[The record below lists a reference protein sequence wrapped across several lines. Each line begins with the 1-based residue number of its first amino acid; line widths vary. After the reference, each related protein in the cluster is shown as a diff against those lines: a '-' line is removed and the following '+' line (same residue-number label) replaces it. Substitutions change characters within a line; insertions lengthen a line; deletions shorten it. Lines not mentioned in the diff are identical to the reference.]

1 MSSDFKKG
9 AKKMLSRLFSV
20 LSLTF
25 LLASLNFSQ
34 TTINQSEPYK
44 LNPGDQIQILVQ
56 DEPDLSGEVT
66 IGPDGFIRLPLIGS
80 IQAAGLTVEELAAQI
95 TKSLRQYLREPV
107 VIVNLKQFTPL
118 ARRVYIMG
126 AVKAPGAYPLPLVG
140 TTTVFD
146 AIMLA
151 GGFSENADWERV
163 RVFKRDGKMI
173 TVNLKNLQVGGLAT
187 EVAVQPNDVIWVP
200 PAYIVVNIVGAV
212 AKGGVFSV
220 PTRATLLEAIALAGG
235 VSDPS
240 ADIRVFRAGIEMLSI
255 PWNKLIAGEIPN
267 LQLQENDTILIS
279 IKEVSGVI
287 VTGLVQRP
295 GIFNLG
301 GKVTLLGIL
310 AMAGAPLSEQRPMK
324 VKVIRQGQEVLS
336 VKVDTA
342 TNAPAVKELAMELQ
356 SGDVVAVEPLT
367 VKITLLGAVQK
378 PGLYEIPVGS
388 RIMDVFSQAGGLLPT
403 ANLSNIS
410 LNRRGEVLT
419 LNLTQLWQGD
429 LTQNPEVQDGDLIL
443 VSASQ
448 RIWVTGA
455 VQRPGS
461 FDFQPNMTILD
472 AISMA
477 GGPRSLEEADLSAV
491 KIISGET
498 AKTVNLEAAFR
509 TGAINLEPIRPGDII
524 VVPERAKAYVFGAVA
539 RPGAIGVKTG
549 DTVLTVISNAGGPA
563 PDAKLDEVVLV
574 RIVKDKPVVTKL
586 NLNQAIQKGDP
597 SQSPP
602 VQPGDV
608 LYVSRRQRGGSGWED
623 LARIIGLANSIA
635 LLTYYI
641 GR

>member
-1 MSSDFKKG
+1 MKVKWFSALWLLALLSS
-9 AKKMLSRLFSV
+9 
-20 LSLTF
+20 LSL
-25 LLASLNFSQ
+25 SQ
-34 TTINQSEPYK
+34 ITVPQPETYR
-44 LNPGDQIQILVQ
+44 LNPGDQIQILVE

-66 IGPDGFIRLPLIGS
+66 VGPDGFIRLRLIGS
-80 IQAAGLTVEELAAQI
+80 IQAVGLTVDELAAQI
-95 TKSLRQYLREPV
+95 EKALRQYLREPK
-107 VIVNLKQFTPL
+107 VIVNIKQFTPL
-118 ARRVYIMG
+118 ARRVYVMG

-140 TTTVFD
+140 PTTVFD

-163 RVFKRDGKMI
+163 RVFRRDGQML
-173 TVNLKNLQVGGLAT
+173 TVNLKNLQVGG
-187 EVAVQPNDVIWVP
+187 VASEITVQPGDVIWVP

-212 AKGGVFSV
+212 ARSGIFSV
-220 PTRATLLEAIALAGG
+220 PTRATLLDAIALAGG

-240 ADIRVFRAGIEMLSI
+240 AEIRVFRGGIEMLSI
-255 PWNKLIAGEIPN
+255 PWNKLVAGEIPT
-267 LQLQENDTILIS
+267 LQLQENDTLLVS
-279 IKEVSGVI
+279 VKDVSGVI
-287 VTGLVQRP
+287 VTGSVQRP

-310 AMAGAPLSEQRPMK
+310 AMAGAPLSEQRPMR

-336 VKVDTA
+336 VRIDAGTS
-342 TNAPAVKELAMELQ
+342 APAVKELAVELQ
-356 SGDVVAVEPLT
+356 SGDIVTVEPLT
-367 VKITLLGAVQK
+367 VKVTLLGAVQK
-378 PGLYEIPVGS
+378 PGPYEVPIGS
-388 RIMDVFSQAGGLLPT
+388 RVMDVFGQSGGLLPT
-403 ANLSNIS
+403 ANLSNVS
-410 LNRRGEVLT
+410 VNRRGEVLN

-429 LTQNPEVQDGDLIL
+429 LSQNPEVQDGDLIL
-443 VSASQ
+443 VPASQ

-461 FDFQPNMTILD
+461 FDYQPNMTILD

-491 KIISGET
+491 KVISGEI
-498 AKTVNLEAAFR
+498 ARTVNLEAAFR
-509 TGAINLEPIRPGDII
+509 TGALSLEPIRPGDII
-524 VVPERAKAYVFGAVA
+524 IVPERAKAYVFGAVA
-539 RPGAIGVKTG
+539 RPGAVGVKTG
-549 DTVLTVISNAGGPA
+549 DTVLTVISNAGGPTQ
-563 PDAKLDEVVLV
+563 DAKLDEVVLV

-586 NLNQAIQKGDP
+586 NLTQVIQKGDL

-608 LYVSRRQRGGSGWED
+608 LYVSRKQRGGGWED

-635 LLTYYI
+635 LLTYYL